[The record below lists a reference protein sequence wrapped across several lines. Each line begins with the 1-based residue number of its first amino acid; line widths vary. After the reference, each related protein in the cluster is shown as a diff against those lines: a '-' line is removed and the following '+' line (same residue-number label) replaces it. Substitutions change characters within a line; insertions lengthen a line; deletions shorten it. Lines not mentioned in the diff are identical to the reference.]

1 MLADE
6 WIGEK
11 GVVGGGVGIVHRAI
25 AALLGQYAAGI
36 GKPAGSHVRRIAAE
50 RVQVEVGAKAPPPA
64 RAKRASSAQE
74 QERAPSAVFSFS
86 GYCFAFAFATR
97 SSQCC
102 AVAPAS
108 CSCLLHAHA
117 SLLVVVVRSLAP
129 CRSLVRLLLVKWA
142 GQSWGWG
149 PS

>member
-36 GKPAGSHVRRIAAE
+36 GKPAGSYVRRIAAE

-74 QERAPSAVFSFS
+74 QERAPSAVFS
-86 GYCFAFAFATR
+86 GYCFATR
-97 SSQCC
+97 SSKCC